1 MYIEI
6 IVASIT
12 VLLFLGTIIS
22 VWVNLNARITIVE
35 QQIKNLDD
43 KYEDLLGMIKA
54 DNEEVKSKLNKID
67 LKLDDFLIIKTEHN
81 LMKHNCLNYD
91 KDKKK

>member
-6 IVASIT
+6 IIASIT

-35 QQIKNLDD
+35 QQIKNLGD

-91 KDKKK
+91 KKK